1 MHDWTLVPDGIFHA
15 FHHRWISELARVL
28 NRELLTDDLYA
39 LPEQVVC
46 DSVTAMLTVIP
57 NKAKDDTGIETDG
70 EIYRRKKSA
79 IVVRHVSGDRIVAL
93 IEIVSPGN
101 KSGEFAIA
109 SFVRKAC
116 EFLERRVHLLILD
129 PFPPGP
135 RDPEG
140 VHDLIWRELD
150 PVPFHLP
157 PEKSLTLVAY
167 ECDVGTR
174 AYVEPI
180 AVGDRVPD
188 MPLFLVPDG
197 CVMVPLEA
205 TYQAAFDVQPRRWQ
219 KVVQPAPA

>member
-1 MHDWTLVPDGIFHA
+1 MPMHDWTLVPDGIFHA
-15 FHHRWISELARVL
+15 FHHEWISELARVL

-101 KSGEFAIA
+101 KSSEFAIE

-129 PFPPGP
+129 PLPPGP

-140 VHDLIWRELD
+140 VHELIWRELD
-150 PVPFHLP
+150 PVPFRLP
-157 PEKSLTLVAY
+157 PEKPLTLVA
-167 ECDVGTR
+167 
-174 AYVEPI
+174 
-180 AVGDRVPD
+180 
-188 MPLFLVPDG
+188 
-197 CVMVPLEA
+197 
-205 TYQAAFDVQPRRWQ
+205 
-219 KVVQPAPA
+219 